1 MALPIHATFGQRL
14 WHHLFRWLCVLI
26 FIFLLAPIVII
37 IPIAFSSS
45 SLLNY
50 PLPGLSLRWFEVIF
64 TPYPWMLSL
73 RNSVIIASVTTVLA
87 TLLGTLAAYGLT
99 SVEFRLKPLLMA
111 LLISPMMV
119 PLVITALAAYFVF
132 ARVGLAGSFTGMIL
146 AHTVLAVPF
155 VVITVTATLQGFD
168 RNLVRAAGFDRNLV
182 RAAQSLGARPI
193 TAFFGVTLPLILPGV
208 VSGAIFAFVTSFD
221 EIVVALFIASPAQFT
236 LPRQLFSGLR
246 DNLDP
251 SIVAIATLLIV
262 VSIGLM
268 AVVEL
273 LRWRSERLSA
283 D

>member
-1 MALPIHATFGQRL
+1 MALPQYATPSQRI
-14 WHHLFRWLCVLI
+14 WHWSFRVICVLV
-26 FIFLLAPIVII
+26 FFFLVAPIIVII
-37 IPIAFSSS
+37 PISVSSS

-50 PLPGLSLRWFEVIF
+50 PLPGLSWKWFEVIF

-73 RNSVIIASVTTVLA
+73 ENSIIIASATTLLA
-87 TLLGTLAAYGLT
+87 TILGTLAAYGLT
-99 SVEFRLKPLLMA
+99 SAEFRFKPLVMA
-111 LLISPMMV
+111 LLLSPMMV

-132 ARVGLAGSFTGMIL
+132 ARVGLSGTFTGMIL

-168 RNLVRAAGFDRNLV
+168 RNMV

-193 TAFFGVTLPLILPGV
+193 TAFFGVTLPLIMPGV
-208 VSGAIFAFVTSFD
+208 ISGAIFAFVTSFD
-221 EIVVALFIASPAQFT
+221 EIVVALFIASPAQHT

-251 SIVAIATLLIV
+251 SIVAIATLLIG
-262 VSIGLM
+262 VSVLLM

-273 LRWRSERLSA
+273 LRWRSERLARAA

>member
-1 MALPIHATFGQRL
+1 MALPIHATLGQRL
-14 WHHLFRWLCVLI
+14 WHHAFRWLCVLV
-26 FIFLLAPIVII
+26 FIFLLAPIIII
-37 IPIAFSSS
+37 IPISFSSS

-73 RNSVIIASVTTVLA
+73 RNSVVIASVTTVLA
-87 TLLGTLAAYGLT
+87 TSLGTLAAYGLT

-119 PLVITALAAYFVF
+119 PLVITALAAYFLF

-146 AHTVLAVPF
+146 AHTVLSVPF
-155 VVITVTATLQGFD
+155 VVITVTATLQ
-168 RNLVRAAGFDRNLV
+168 GFDRNLV

-262 VSIGLM
+262 VSICLM

-273 LRWRSERLSA
+273 LRWRSERLSRPGA

>member
-1 MALPIHATFGQRL
+1 MALPVHATIGQRL
-14 WHHLFRWLCVLI
+14 WHVAFRIICVLV
-26 FIFLLAPIVII
+26 FVFLVAPIIVII
-37 IPIAFSSS
+37 PISVSSS

-50 PLPGLSLRWFEVIF
+50 PLPGLSLKWFEVIF

-73 RNSVIIASVTTVLA
+73 ENSVIIASATTVLA
-87 TLLGTLAAYGLT
+87 TILGTLAAYGLT

-119 PLVITALAAYFVF
+119 PLVITALAAYFLF
-132 ARVGLAGSFTGMIL
+132 ARMGLAGTFTGMIL

-168 RNLVRAAGFDRNLV
+168 RNMV
-182 RAAQSLGARPI
+182 RAAQSLGAKPL
-193 TAFFGVTLPLILPGV
+193 TAFFGVTLPLIMPGV
-208 VSGAIFAFVTSFD
+208 ISGAIFAFVTSFD

-236 LPRQLFSGLR
+236 LPRHLFSGLR

-262 VSIGLM
+262 VSICLM
-268 AVVEL
+268 AVVEF
-273 LRWRSERLSA
+273 LRWRTERLGRA
-283 D
+283 AETE

>member
-1 MALPIHATFGQRL
+1 MALPVYTTPAQRL
-14 WHHLFRWLCVLI
+14 WHLTFRMICVLV
-26 FIFLLAPIVII
+26 FIFLVAPIIVII
-37 IPIAFSSS
+37 PISLSSS

-50 PLPGLSLRWFEVIF
+50 PLPGLSLKWFEVIF

-73 RNSVIIASVTTVLA
+73 ENSVIIASATTVLA
-87 TLLGTLAAYGLT
+87 TILGTLAAYGLT
-99 SVEFRLKPLLMA
+99 SVEFRLKGLLLA
-111 LLISPMMV
+111 LLLSPMMV

-132 ARVGLAGSFTGMIL
+132 ARVGLAGTFTGMIL

-168 RNLVRAAGFDRNLV
+168 RNMV
-182 RAAQSLGARPI
+182 RAAQSLGARPLG
-193 TAFFGVTLPLILPGV
+193 AFFSVTLPLIMPGV
-208 VSGAIFAFVTSFD
+208 ISGAIFAFVTSFD

-262 VSIGLM
+262 VSIALM

-273 LRWRSERLSA
+273 LRWRSERLARAA
-283 D
+283 DSQ

>member
-1 MALPIHATFGQRL
+1 MAIPIHATLGQRL

-132 ARVGLAGSFTGMIL
+132 ARVGLAGTFTGMIL

-168 RNLVRAAGFDRNLV
+168 RNLVRAA
-182 RAAQSLGARPI
+182 QSLGARPL

>member
-1 MALPIHATFGQRL
+1 MALPIHATPGQRL
-14 WHHLFRWLCVLI
+14 WQWAFRIICVLV
-26 FIFLLAPIVII
+26 FIFLVAPIIVII
-37 IPIAFSSS
+37 PISVSSS

-50 PLPGLSLRWFEVIF
+50 PLPGLSWQWFEVIF

-73 RNSVIIASVTTVLA
+73 EYSVIIASATTVLA
-87 TLLGTLAAYGLT
+87 TILGTLAAYGLT

-111 LLISPMMV
+111 LLLSPIMV
-119 PLVITALAAYFVF
+119 PLVITALAAYFMF
-132 ARVGLAGSFTGMIL
+132 ARVGLAGTFTGMIL

-168 RNLVRAAGFDRNLV
+168 RNMV
-182 RAAQSLGARPI
+182 RAAQSLGARPL
-193 TAFFGVTLPLILPGV
+193 TAFFGVTLPLIMPGV
-208 VSGAIFAFVTSFD
+208 ISGAIFAFVTSFD

-251 SIVAIATLLIV
+251 SIVAIATVLIV
-262 VSIGLM
+262 ISIALM

-273 LRWRSERLSA
+273 LRWRSERLTHAA
-283 D
+283 DTK

>member
-1 MALPIHATFGQRL
+1 MALPQYATPSQRI
-14 WHHLFRWLCVLI
+14 WHWSFRVICVLV
-26 FIFLLAPIVII
+26 FFFLVAPIIVII
-37 IPIAFSSS
+37 PISVSSS

-50 PLPGLSLRWFEVIF
+50 PLPGLSWKWFEVIF

-73 RNSVIIASVTTVLA
+73 ENSIIIASATTLLA
-87 TLLGTLAAYGLT
+87 TILGTLAAYGLT
-99 SVEFRLKPLLMA
+99 SAEFRFKPLVMA
-111 LLISPMMV
+111 LLLSPMMV

-132 ARVGLAGSFTGMIL
+132 ARVGLSGTFTGMIL

-168 RNLVRAAGFDRNLV
+168 RNMV

-193 TAFFGVTLPLILPGV
+193 TAFFGVTLPLIMPGV
-208 VSGAIFAFVTSFD
+208 ISGAIFAFVTSFD
-221 EIVVALFIASPAQFT
+221 EIVVALFIASPAQHT

-251 SIVAIATLLIV
+251 SIVAIATLLIG
-262 VSIGLM
+262 VSVLLM

-273 LRWRSERLSA
+273 LRWRSERLAKAA

>member
-1 MALPIHATFGQRL
+1 MALPDHATLGQRL
-14 WHHLFRWLCVLI
+14 WHHVFRLLCVLV
-26 FIFLLAPIVII
+26 FVFLLAPIIII
-37 IPIAFSSS
+37 IPISFSSS

-73 RNSVIIASVTTVLA
+73 RNSVVIASATTVLA
-87 TLLGTLAAYGLT
+87 TSLGTLAAYGLT

-111 LLISPMMV
+111 LLISPIMV
-119 PLVITALAAYFVF
+119 PLVIIALAAYFLF
-132 ARVGLAGSFTGMIL
+132 ARIGLAGSFTGMIL
-146 AHTVLAVPF
+146 AHPVLAVPF
-155 VVITVTATLQGFD
+155 VVITVIATLQ
-168 RNLVRAAGFDRNLV
+168 GFDRNLV

-193 TAFFGVTLPLILPGV
+193 NAFFGITLPLILPGV

-268 AVVEL
+268 AMVEL
-273 LRWRSERLSA
+273 LRWRSERLGRSSA

>member
-1 MALPIHATFGQRL
+1 MALPAYTTPAQRL
-14 WHHLFRWLCVLI
+14 WHLTFRLICVLV
-26 FIFLLAPIVII
+26 FVFLVAPIIVII
-37 IPIAFSSS
+37 PISLSSS

-50 PLPGLSLRWFEVIF
+50 PLPGLSLKWFEVIF

-73 RNSVIIASVTTVLA
+73 ENSVIIASATTVLA
-87 TLLGTLAAYGLT
+87 TILGTLAAYGLT
-99 SVEFRLKPLLMA
+99 SVEFRLKGLVLA
-111 LLISPMMV
+111 LLLSPMMV

-132 ARVGLAGSFTGMIL
+132 ARVGLAGTFTGMIL

-168 RNLVRAAGFDRNLV
+168 RNMV
-182 RAAQSLGARPI
+182 RAAQSLGARPLG
-193 TAFFGVTLPLILPGV
+193 AFFSVTLPLIMPGV
-208 VSGAIFAFVTSFD
+208 ISGAIFAFVTSFD

-262 VSIGLM
+262 VSVALM

-273 LRWRSERLSA
+273 LRWRSEHLARAA
-283 D
+283 DSQ

>member
-1 MALPIHATFGQRL
+1 MALPQYATPSQHI
-14 WHHLFRWLCVLI
+14 WHWSFRIICVLV
-26 FIFLLAPIVII
+26 FFFLVAPIIVII
-37 IPIAFSSS
+37 PISVSSS

-50 PLPGLSLRWFEVIF
+50 PLPGLSWKWFEVIF

-73 RNSVIIASVTTVLA
+73 ENSIIIASATTFLA
-87 TLLGTLAAYGLT
+87 TILGTLAAYGLT
-99 SVEFRLKPLLMA
+99 SVEFRFKPLVMA
-111 LLISPMMV
+111 LLLSPMMV

-132 ARVGLAGSFTGMIL
+132 ARVGLAGTFTGMIL

-168 RNLVRAAGFDRNLV
+168 RNMV

-193 TAFFGVTLPLILPGV
+193 TAFFGVTLPLIMPGV
-208 VSGAIFAFVTSFD
+208 ISGAIFAFVTSFD
-221 EIVVALFIASPAQFT
+221 EIVVALFIASPAQHT

-251 SIVAIATLLIV
+251 SIVAIATLLIA
-262 VSIGLM
+262 VSVAMM

-273 LRWRSERLSA
+273 LRWRSERLTRA
-283 D
+283 ANTD

>member
-1 MALPIHATFGQRL
+1 MALPQYATPSQRI
-14 WHHLFRWLCVLI
+14 WHWSFRVICVLV
-26 FIFLLAPIVII
+26 FFFLVAPIIVII
-37 IPIAFSSS
+37 PISVSSS

-50 PLPGLSLRWFEVIF
+50 PLPGLSWKWFEVIF

-73 RNSVIIASVTTVLA
+73 ENSIIIASATTLLA
-87 TLLGTLAAYGLT
+87 TILGTLAAYGLT
-99 SVEFRLKPLLMA
+99 SAEFRFKPLVMA
-111 LLISPMMV
+111 LLLSPMMV

-132 ARVGLAGSFTGMIL
+132 ARVGLSGTFTGMIL

-168 RNLVRAAGFDRNLV
+168 RNMV

-193 TAFFGVTLPLILPGV
+193 TAFFGVTLPLIMPGV
-208 VSGAIFAFVTSFD
+208 ISGAIFAFVTSFD
-221 EIVVALFIASPAQFT
+221 EIVVALFIASPAQHT

-251 SIVAIATLLIV
+251 SIVAIATLLIG
-262 VSIGLM
+262 VSVLLM

-273 LRWRSERLSA
+273 LHWRSERLARAA